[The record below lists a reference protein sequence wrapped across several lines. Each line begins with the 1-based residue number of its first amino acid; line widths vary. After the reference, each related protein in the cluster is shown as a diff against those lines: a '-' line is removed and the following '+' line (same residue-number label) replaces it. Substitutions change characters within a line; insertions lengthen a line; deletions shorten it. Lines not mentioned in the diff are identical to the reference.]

1 MSYPDDAGE
10 YERLRDETPMAKMAR
25 EQKAH
30 EDRVNAEIRKLHT
43 SLPAHSSEI
52 QLFTFAECREW
63 GLRKNARRSFDPNE
77 DGA

>member
-10 YERLRDETPMAKMAR
+10 YERLRDETPMAKKDR

-30 EDRVNAEIRKLHT
+30 EDRVNAEIRKLHA

-52 QLFTFAECREW
+52 QLFTFAECKQW
-63 GLRKNARRSFDPNE
+63 GLRKNARRSVSED